1 MLKHCKGT
9 QKDSGMHIWPSA
21 FDCWHMFQNIF
32 LRMLRNQEHA
42 PVLKEPFLRSSTMRN
57 LPKLLDLLIFCKY
70 SLNFSSFRLKFP
82 ASDLFDKNCCQ
93 MCDNFLWYFL
103 WTTFKCF
110 RWIKPDF
117 GNLQR
122 NQIQILSKLLKQ
134 DLKRYISLEKIT
146 NNVKNSYLYII

>member
-57 LPKLLDLLIFCKY
+57 LPKLLDLLIVCKY

-82 ASDLFDKNCCQ
+82 ASDLFDKKLVKCVKTFCGICYERHSNVSDGSSQ
-93 MCDNFLWYFL
+93 ISEIFKGIKSRYYQNYWSRIWKGIFL
-103 WTTFKCF
+103 
-110 RWIKPDF
+110 
-117 GNLQR
+117 
-122 NQIQILSKLLKQ
+122 
-134 DLKRYISLEKIT
+134 
-146 NNVKNSYLYII
+146 